1 MPAHCEFDI
10 TQRTFYF
17 PRPFVD
23 RPRLAHGLRQ
33 LDIANNANI
42 RVSSTFHNLTKSSAD
57 CEIITW
63 SDTTLG
69 TAVADVFAIAPGELD
84 ILTGEYMRSLWKD
97 PNAPAS
103 VRIDFERPFK
113 TPPKVVVFLNCID
126 LERSRNWRVQA
137 TASDID
143 ADGFTLY
150 VGTYLDTIFYAA
162 RVGWIAYPEDREH
175 IFSTSVST
183 LDLRPVDQPQHR
195 HSQEISFDSSEFRV
209 KPAFHKT
216 PSIFVA
222 LNSFDIGC
230 NANLRINAYVNGVS
244 KTSLVWNIDTVNDT
258 VLYSAGATIIAFN

>member
-1 MPAHCEFDI
+1 MPAHCKFDI

-57 CEIITW
+57 CNIITW
-63 SDTTLG
+63 SDTHLV
-69 TAVADVFAIAPGELD
+69 TAIADVFAIAPGELD
-84 ILTGEYMRSLWKD
+84 ILTGEHMRCLWND

-103 VRIDFERPFK
+103 VRIDFERPFQ

-126 LERSRNWRVQA
+126 LERCRNWRVQA

-143 ADGFTLY
+143 VDGFTLY

-162 RVGWIAYPEDREH
+162 RVGWIAYPEDRAN

-183 LDLRPVDQPQHR
+183 LDLRPVHQPQHQ
-195 HSQEISFDSSEFRV
+195 HSQKITFSRES
-209 KPAFHKT
+209 PAVQFFKT
-216 PSIFVA
+216 PSVFVA
-222 LNSFDIGC
+222 LNSFDIGH
-230 NANLRINAYVNGVS
+230 NGNLRINAYVDNVS
-244 KTSLVWNIDTVNDT
+244 KTDLVWHIDSCDDT

>member
-1 MPAHCEFDI
+1 MPAHCEFDV

-17 PRPFVD
+17 PRTFVD
-23 RPRLAHGLRQ
+23 RPRIAHGLRQ
-33 LDIANNANI
+33 LDVANNANI

-57 CEIITW
+57 CDIITW

-69 TAVADVFAIAPGELD
+69 TAVTSVFAIAPGELD
-84 ILTGEYMRSLWKD
+84 ILTGEHMRSVWKD
-97 PNAPAS
+97 PTAPSS
-103 VRIDFERPFK
+103 VRIDFERPFQ

-126 LERSRNWRVQA
+126 LERSRNWRLQA

-143 ADGFTLY
+143 VDGFTLY
-150 VGTYLDTIFYAA
+150 VGPYLDTIFYAA

-183 LDLRPVDQPQHR
+183 LDLCPVDQPQQR
-195 HSQEISFDSSEFRV
+195 HSQEISISLDSV
-209 KPAFHKT
+209 NFHKT
-216 PSIFVA
+216 PSVFVA

-230 NANLRINAYVNGVS
+230 NANFRINAYVKNVS
-244 KTSLVWNIDTVNDT
+244 KTSLVWHIDTYADT